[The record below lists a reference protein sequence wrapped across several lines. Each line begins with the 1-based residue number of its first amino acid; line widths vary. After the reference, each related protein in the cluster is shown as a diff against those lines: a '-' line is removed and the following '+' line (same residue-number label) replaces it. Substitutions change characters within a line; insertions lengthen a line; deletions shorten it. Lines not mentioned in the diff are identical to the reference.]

1 MPHCIIEYSND
12 LENSI
17 TPIEL
22 INKVYKATFKSN
34 LFEENDIKIRAIA
47 YKHYQTGNKKISF
60 IHITI
65 RILSGR
71 DKELKKL
78 LSNLV
83 LNEFEN
89 IGIKPLSITVEI
101 SEIENETYSK
111 LVF

>member
-1 MPHCIIEYSND
+1 MPHCIIEYSKE
-12 LENSI
+12 LEKNI
-17 TPIEL
+17 APVEL
-22 INKVYKATFKSN
+22 INKVYKGALKSN
-34 LFEENDIKIRAIA
+34 LFEKDDIKIRAIA
-47 YKHYQTGNKKISF
+47 YKHYQTGNKKIDF

-89 IGIKPLSITVEI
+89 IGHL
-101 SEIENETYSK
+101 
-111 LVF
+111 